1 MLERLYI
8 HNYKGFVNF
17 ELACGPFVFLM
28 GRNGSGK
35 SSVLDV
41 LHALSIVITEG
52 SLEDNFMPDARCRF
66 AEFPRQEFE
75 IHVRRDGKLFQYRL
89 EIELRGIE
97 EQPVLFREELLVDG
111 SPLYLFSDSKVR
123 LYGDDGEEK
132 ASFPFDGKKGG
143 LAIVDRTPGDRQLL
157 IFKTWAHHFLLLK
170 LIPSKVNPESRARG
184 EGLDVDGSNFSAWF
198 ETEAHADTEKLLHY
212 FKEMG
217 QVLPGFRSINWRPL
231 SKKANLV
238 EVDFQANGTKRSFQ
252 LDELSEGELSLLI
265 HYAVLHFGME
275 WEPTIGF
282 DEPDNYLA
290 LAEIEPLLYAIE
302 EAAIKHKAQVF
313 LISHHPEIFDR
324 WARDSARCRYMFKTE
339 DGMFRCR
346 PIDWDNYPHLS
357 PAEVVARGWQDA

>member
-17 ELACGPFVFLM
+17 ELACGQFVFLM

-35 SSVLDV
+35 SSVLEV
-41 LHALSIVITEG
+41 LQALSIVITEG
-52 SLEDNFMPDARCRF
+52 SLEDNFTPDTRCRF
-66 AEFPRQEFE
+66 AEYPRQEIQIE
-75 IHVRRDGKLFQYRL
+75 VRRGEKLFRYRL
-89 EIELRGIE
+89 EIELRGAG

-111 SPLYLFSDSKVR
+111 SRLYLFTDGKVVLYSDS
-123 LYGDDGEEK
+123 GEEK
-132 ASFPFDGKKGG
+132 ASFPFDGRAGG
-143 LAIVDRTPGDRQLL
+143 LAIVDKTPGDRQLL
-157 IFKTWAHHFLLLK
+157 EFKTWARHFLLLK
-170 LIPSKVNPESRARG
+170 LIPSNVNPESRARG
-184 EGLDVDGSNFSAWF
+184 EVLDVDGANFSAWF
-198 ETEAHADTEKLLHY
+198 ETEAHADTEKLVDY
-212 FKEMG
+212 SKEMT

-275 WEPTIGF
+275 WQPTIGF

-302 EAAIKHKAQVF
+302 EAAINHKAQVF

-324 WARDSARCRYMFKTE
+324 WARDSARSRYMFKTE
-339 DGMFRCR
+339 DGMFRSR
-346 PIDWDNYPHLS
+346 TIEWGDYPGLS
-357 PAEVVARGWQDA
+357 PSEIVARGWQDA